1 MIRKIVKQ
9 GNNAYTITLPKKWVV
24 DNNLE
29 NGEVRVNEVDK
40 ELLISSLEVSSHSVK
55 SISIVLHPDTKETYR
70 SIIGS
75 LYRQG
80 YDEIRVE
87 LEDSSSSSVLEDA
100 ISTLFGLELFTESSC
115 VCSVRSI
122 YSSEN
127 TSIRMHVLRIL
138 SGIEMMQHIII
149 SEMEV
154 GKFNSFDEI
163 QRIRNSILK
172 QRDLIFRLVKKS
184 TLDIDFVYY
193 TITISLWGVVRNY
206 YHLYTSLSDKDS
218 RRVELMK
225 RVNEFVNESFLF
237 VKKPSS
243 DVLKM
248 YSSFDSLR
256 NELQERLLENVVSS
270 FGYHIVIETQLAYS
284 SLYLLAKESI

>member
-9 GNNAYTITLPKKWVV
+9 GNSAYTITLPKKWVV
-24 DNNLE
+24 ENSLE
-29 NGEVRVNEVDK
+29 NGEVRVNEIDK
-40 ELLISSLEVSSHSVK
+40 ELLISSLGVTSQNVK
-55 SISIVLHPDTKETYR
+55 SINIVLHPDTKETYR

-80 YDEIRVE
+80 YDEIKVE

-100 ISTLFGLELFTESSC
+100 ISTLFGLELFIESSC
-115 VCSVRSI
+115 LCSVRSI

-138 SGIEMMQHIII
+138 SGIEMMQHIIV
-149 SEMEV
+149 SEMKE

-184 TLDIDFVYY
+184 KLDIDFVYY

-206 YHLYTSLSDKDS
+206 YHLYTSLDGKDCD
-218 RRVELMK
+218 RIELMR
-225 RVNEFVNESFLF
+225 RVNEFVNSSFLF

-248 YSSFDSLR
+248 YSLFDSLR
-256 NELQERLLENVVSS
+256 SELQKKLLDNVVSS

-284 SLYLLAKESI
+284 SLYLLAKESL